1 MSDIN
6 VNASTPSNVV
16 DTNTN
21 ELNNSYSN
29 PLDLQNNFLSLLIAQ
44 IKNQDPT
51 DPIKNTELTSQLA
64 QINTA
69 TGIERLNNSVG
80 RFSDKINQNQNI
92 QISSLIGHRVMIP
105 SSQIVHT
112 KNINT
117 EFGIN
122 LISHATSVEI
132 KILDGKGKVLHVNKM
147 ENAEP
152 GIYSFIWNG
161 VDLDNKIIPTGKYNI
176 SVTAKNK
183 DKDIPVE
190 TLCEAL
196 VNSIITSN
204 RDPIIDLGAMGTT
217 TLSKIRKI
225 FK

>member
-1 MSDIN
+1 MSNIN
-6 VNASTPSNVV
+6 INSSINNNIIDKSTN
-16 DTNTN
+16 D
-21 ELNNSYSN
+21 LNHASN

-69 TGIERLNNSVG
+69 TGIERLNNTVG
-80 RFSDKINQNQNI
+80 NFSDKINQNQNI

-112 KNINT
+112 KDINT
-117 EFGIN
+117 EFGID
-122 LISHATSVEI
+122 LISYATSVEI
-132 KILDGKGKVLHVNKM
+132 KILDGKGKVLHVKKIN
-147 ENAEP
+147 NTEP
-152 GIYSFIWNG
+152 GVYSFIWDG
-161 VDLDNKIIPTGKYNI
+161 LDLDKKTVPTGKYNV
-176 SVTAKNK
+176 SVVAKNK
-183 DKDIPVE
+183 DKDIPIQI
-190 TLCEAL
+190 LCEAL
-196 VNSIITSN
+196 VHSIITSS
-204 RDPIIDLGAMGTT
+204 RDPIIDLGVMGTT

>member
-1 MSDIN
+1 MSHIN
-6 VNASTPSNVV
+6 IDSVINNNVIEQNKNESN
-16 DTNTN
+16 N
-21 ELNNSYSN
+21 ESN

-69 TGIERLNNSVG
+69 TGIERLNNTVG
-80 RFSDKINQNQNI
+80 HFSDKINQNQNI

-112 KNINT
+112 KDMKT
-117 EFGIN
+117 EFGID
-122 LISHATSVEI
+122 LIGYATSVEI
-132 KILDGKGKVLHVNKM
+132 KILDSDNKVIHVTKLKD
-147 ENAEP
+147 AKP
-152 GIYSFIWNG
+152 GVYSFIWDG
-161 VDLDNKIIPTGKYNI
+161 LDLDENTVPTGKYNI
-176 SVTAKNK
+176 TVVAKNR
-183 DKDIPVE
+183 DKDVPVQ

-196 VNSIITSN
+196 VNSIITSSK
-204 RDPIIDLGAMGTT
+204 DPIIDLGVMGTT

>member
-1 MSDIN
+1 MSNIDIN
-6 VNASTPSNVV
+6 SSINNNIINQNISN
-16 DTNTN
+16 
-21 ELNNSYSN
+21 LNNVEN

-69 TGIERLNNSVG
+69 TGIEKLNNTVG
-80 RFSDKINQNQNI
+80 NFSNKINQNQSI

-112 KNINT
+112 KDTKT
-117 EFGIN
+117 EFGID

-132 KILDGKGKVLHVNKM
+132 KILDENDRVIYVKNMKNSKPGVYSFVWNGLDLDENKVL
-147 ENAEP
+147 
-152 GIYSFIWNG
+152 
-161 VDLDNKIIPTGKYNI
+161 TGKYNV

-183 DKDIPVE
+183 DMNVPVQV
-190 TLCEAL
+190 LCTAK
-196 VNSIITSN
+196 VHSIITSYS

-225 FK
+225 LK